1 MWRNSEFIHLLPL
14 LPAPLQLPEKLAEEI
29 EPPFC
34 LSCLLSMQL
43 KQPFWVPL
51 QQVSSFLPST
61 LPQVVHSVACS
72 NALISVHN
80 SFVCVCVRV
89 CCGGVVFAGR
99 CVCSPVYIH
108 QSPAGLLRQ

>member
-61 LPQVVHSVACS
+61 PPQVVHSLACS
-72 NALISVHN
+72 DALISVHN
-80 SFVCVCVRV
+80 SFVCVCVCV
-89 CCGGVVFAGR
+89 VGVLCLQEDVF
-99 CVCSPVYIH
+99 VPLFTYINR
-108 QSPAGLLRQ
+108 LLGY

>member
-1 MWRNSEFIHLLPL
+1 MLPL

-72 NALISVHN
+72 DALISVHN
-80 SFVCVCVRV
+80 SFVCVCV
-89 CCGGVVFAGR
+89 
-99 CVCSPVYIH
+99 CVCVVGVLCLQEDVFVPLFTSINR
-108 QSPAGLLRQ
+108 LLGY